1 MLALTAGPFMDARDG
16 CCSRA
21 ISSGDL
27 RGGRPLIGAPAPVG
41 LELENGVSSR
51 PTGDDL
57 GGRPVGDV
65 RNFAKSRPSCAAR
78 PVSSGTARLAFVIT
92 GELVGDSFGKRVA
105 AADGEA
111 AVKSNDE
118 VLGVLLCIFSA
129 AGFVGG
135 PGPGPWPLG
144 GRVVPMA
151 SYRWTISEI
160 ELLRVERRERGVS
173 GGAWS
178 ARAAAASDE
187 DAMPKSVGMV
197 LDAETGAM
205 NIEAGRERPV
215 ADSGEVGEVAEGRR
229 RELD

>member
-1 MLALTAGPFMDARDG
+1 M
-16 CCSRA
+16 
-21 ISSGDL
+21 
-27 RGGRPLIGAPAPVG
+27 
-41 LELENGVSSR
+41 
-51 PTGDDL
+51 
-57 GGRPVGDV
+57 
-65 RNFAKSRPSCAAR
+65 
-78 PVSSGTARLAFVIT
+78 
-92 GELVGDSFGKRVA
+92 
-105 AADGEA
+105 
-111 AVKSNDE
+111 
-118 VLGVLLCIFSA
+118 
-129 AGFVGG
+129 
-135 PGPGPWPLG
+135 
-144 GRVVPMA
+144 PMA

-160 ELLRVERRERGVS
+160 ELLRVERRERVS